1 MSVGERL
8 ITAIKN
14 QTIIKDV
21 QCDNGRDFH
30 GGYEELYLYRFK
42 QYQSSVG
49 RYVRN
54 QQLKKESD

>member
-14 QTIIKDV
+14 KAIVKDIRS
-21 QCDNGRDFH
+21 DNGRDFH
-30 GGYEELYLYRFK
+30 DGYEELYLYKFK